1 MRPTGGGLARA
12 IAVAVLALTIMI
24 AAASLIL
31 TVLFPNAAVS
41 RQLAVPVGPLAPI
54 PFAVVGS
61 LIAVRQARNTVGW
74 LLLSVGLAAA
84 LMFLAEV
91 YLPIARAIPGAP
103 VSLDVAQTISD
114 LGWVLAFPLMCL
126 ILQLFPAGRPLSP
139 RWRILAWATGI
150 WVLFGTTIVVSRVI
164 PRAEAPEAPPV
175 LIAWLLAIIVM
186 SVVAILLR
194 ARRARGAERQQI
206 KWLAFGAVPGLL
218 VFPTAANLEN
228 PETLVVQDV
237 FLMWIPVTI
246 GIAVLRYR
254 LYEIDRLVSRTIG
267 YVILTATLV
276 VVFALVVVG
285 LLWILGPFTRGDAVP
300 VAAST
305 LVVFALFQPLR
316 RRIQSAIDRRFDRA
330 RYDGALTVA
339 AFGTRLRDEVDLDSV
354 LVDLHEV
361 IRATIGPSSA
371 SVWLRPTSGG
381 VGR

>member
-1 MRPTGGGLARA
+1 
-12 IAVAVLALTIMI
+12 MI